1 MGRNFGKCALCGKE
15 CELTFE
21 HIPPRAAF
29 NSERARPVAGKVL
42 MSKEV
47 IEDPNRMPWDTSGL
61 QYQNMQKGMGA
72 FSLCP
77 ECNNNT
83 GSWYGDAYVEFAK
96 IAHIALHNLSVEEN
110 KHIVFKQLYPA
121 RIFKQVLSMFCSING
136 SDAKALEPVRKFV
149 LDRDAVG
156 LDKTKFKLCMYFTKS
171 DFMKYAS
178 FTVLFKGL
186 FENPKSII
194 VSEITAYPFGFLL
207 YLDPT
212 DDWEYQGT
220 DITACADLRYDDVRD
235 MVIPWRIEEMN
246 DLFPEF
252 LRSKE
257 EIRHCIEENRKWA
270 EEHELQTQTME

>member
-47 IEDPNRMPWDTSGL
+47 IEDQDRMPWDTSGL

-83 GSWYGDAYVEFAK
+83 GSWYGDAYVEFAQ
-96 IAHIALHNLSVEEN
+96 IAHIAMHKLPVEKNEQ
-110 KHIVFKQLYPA
+110 IVLKQLYPA
-121 RIFKQVLSMFCSING
+121 RIVKQVLSMFCSVNG
-136 SDAKALEPVRKFV
+136 PHAEALEPIRKFV

-171 DFMKYAS
+171 NLMKYAG
-178 FTVLFKGL
+178 FTVLVKGL
-186 FENPKSII
+186 FDSPKSIL

-207 YLDPT
+207 YLDPH
-212 DDWEYQGT
+212 DDWEYKGT
-220 DITACADLRYDDVRD
+220 DMTACTDLGYDDIRNI
-235 MVIPWRIEEMN
+235 VIPWKIEEMN

-252 LRSKE
+252 LRSKD
-257 EIRHCIEENRKWA
+257 EIRQCIEENRKWV